1 MEKHASIVKV
11 GAHTLKASIVKGAH
25 PLRRSQI
32 AIYRQSSAY
41 KVRLQHGFL
50 NNTVYFGTRICLFST
65 KSLLRLHGFLLTR
78 LFLRCLKKQRKQRT
92 DNFQFDKVLRAS
104 VVIVTFV
111 NDKWNLF
118 CIKVV
123 YRNLSSSP
131 FHLIYFFVVG
141 KIAFICF
148 VLFD

>member
-1 MEKHASIVKV
+1 MYCQLCLIREPPRKIAYIVN
-11 GAHTLKASIVKGAH
+11 S
-25 PLRRSQI
+25 PLLTRF
-32 AIYRQSSAY
+32 Y
-41 KVRLQHGFL
+41 
-50 NNTVYFGTRICLFST
+50 NNTVFGITRFILVLICTFST

-92 DNFQFDKVLRAS
+92 DNFQLDKVLWAS

-141 KIAFICF
+141 KLAFICF